1 MEILNVEEGVLVLVG
16 LAVLV
21 SFFFAGFGPIPDQS
35 LVYSSQESSQKS
47 RDVELSRSALCIIGR
62 FGLSEA

>member
-1 MEILNVEEGVLVLVG
+1 MLVG